1 MGGDDA
7 NLRGINIQLAYKIV
21 GPLNQDE
28 MDFMVT
34 YRILIEFLQE
44 ILSKFYFI
52 FLKIHFQSSIF
63 VGYWD

>member
-7 NLRGINIQLAYKIV
+7 NLRGIIIQLAYKIV

-34 YRILIEFLQE
+34 YRILIEFFKE
-44 ILSKFYFI
+44 ILSEFYFI
-52 FLKIHFQSSIF
+52 LN
-63 VGYWD
+63 